1 VVSLQLLD
9 ANVGTVRNETQQLSD
24 ICNASDHEATVVAV
38 KLLVERFLTLQKD
51 VHDLLILLKV

>member
-1 VVSLQLLD
+1 MLD